1 MKMPLLISVP
11 HAGLVIPDEVRDRY
25 LPEEAQTSADSDG
38 GASRIY
44 DFESAVRHWVST
56 DVARAVVDL
65 NRAEDDRNRDGVVKT
80 HTIWEVLVYRKPLGE
95 PLVQGLLEKYY
106 RPYHRRLSEC
116 AADVVLGV
124 DCHTMAG
131 HGPPVGPDPGAERPP
146 VTLSNADR
154 TCPREWLE
162 SLAACFEASF
172 GTEVAL
178 NTPFRGGH
186 IVQSHA
192 HEAPW
197 VQLEISRAAFAS
209 DDEKRTAVLAA
220 LRAWCEHRLAASFG

>member
-1 MKMPLLISVP
+1 
-11 HAGLVIPDEVRDRY
+11 
-25 LPEEAQTSADSDG
+25 
-38 GASRIY
+38 
-44 DFESAVRHWVST
+44 
-56 DVARAVVDL
+56 
-65 NRAEDDRNRDGVVKT
+65 
-80 HTIWEVLVYRKPLGE
+80 
-95 PLVQGLLEKYY
+95 
-106 RPYHRRLSEC
+106 
-116 AADVVLGV
+116 
-124 DCHTMAG
+124 MAG
-131 HGPPVGPDPGAERPP
+131 HGPPVGPDPGAERPV

-154 TCPREWLE
+154 TCPRKWLE
-162 SLAACFEASF
+162 SLATCFEASF

-197 VQLEISRAAFAS
+197 VQVEISRAAFAS